1 MLEQIAFIEIGQH
14 AYKPS
19 QLCDRENPLFLAGY
33 PHLILPD
40 EFYNEENNWLPFLE
54 FLNLR
59 VSPNAEDILDLAN
72 IFAQQFQSGSIDMP
86 KLDEL
91 AKLIVTELSNQ
102 KADCPI
108 FERIKKVNFIPSY
121 FYTSP
126 PSINLKIFNPIATKQ
141 SATCCI
147 HDSYFKEHLDL
158 VWTTNA
164 ILPDYCRDVSDL
176 LKIPDDKPSCSLV
189 VANFIEIL
197 KRCSNEQF
205 IRFLF

>member
-1 MLEQIAFIEIGQH
+1 VLEQIAFIEIGQH

-40 EFYNEENNWLPFLE
+40 EFYKKETNWLPFLK

-72 IFAQQFQSGSIDMP
+72 VFAKQFQNGSINTP
-86 KLDEL
+86 KFDEL
-91 AKLIVTELSNQ
+91 AKLLVKELSSE

-121 FYTSP
+121 FYKSP
-126 PSINLKIFNPIATKQ
+126 RSIHLKVFSPIATKQ

-189 VANFIEIL
+189 VSNFIEIL

-205 IRFLF
+205 IRFLI